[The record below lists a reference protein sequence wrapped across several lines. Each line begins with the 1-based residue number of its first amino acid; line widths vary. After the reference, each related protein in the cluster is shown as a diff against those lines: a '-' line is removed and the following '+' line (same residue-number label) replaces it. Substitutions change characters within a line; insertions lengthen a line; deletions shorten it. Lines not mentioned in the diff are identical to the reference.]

1 MARASSVA
9 GGVSSGGVADGG
21 AGATGGL
28 AASSIGE
35 IEIDVGA
42 DIP

>member
-1 MARASSVA
+1 MG

-28 AASSIGE
+28 GGLIDRL
-35 IEIDVGA
+35 IEIDVA
-42 DIP
+42 LISL